1 MILVTRRRKSS
12 LVSPVPVF
20 LEDMLSLPPKYE
32 IENLIGLVTIKNCN
46 SRDVW
51 CRIVEHIE

>member
-20 LEDMLSLPPKYE
+20 LEDISLPPKYE